1 MEGGGKHP
9 PPPSATTRQKS
20 PVLIGL
26 TVFAIILTE
35 PYSSSST
42 IYPQQ
47 AFAPE
52 DNQQKYSEISQGK
65 YHGSRHSPLSFVYK
79 DLYLIVFEGNDLH
92 LVDN

>member
-1 MEGGGKHP
+1 MHRT
-9 PPPSATTRQKS
+9 SRS
-20 PVLIGL
+20 L

-35 PYSSSST
+35 LYSSSST

-65 YHGSRHSPLSFVYK
+65 YHGYSLFIK
-79 DLYLIVFEGNDLH
+79 IFTW
-92 LVDN
+92 